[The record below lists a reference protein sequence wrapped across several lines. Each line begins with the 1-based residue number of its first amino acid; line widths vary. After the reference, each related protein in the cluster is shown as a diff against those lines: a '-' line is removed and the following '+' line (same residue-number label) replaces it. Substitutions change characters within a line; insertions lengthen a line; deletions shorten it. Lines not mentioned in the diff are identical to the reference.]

1 MRVPKIW
8 RLFPPFPDGGRGH
21 ENFGDNALCHA
32 GEGCGVYRIWVRS
45 CTKAYYALSSLDDR
59 RSTLTGITGSI
70 DGDAGRPQRT
80 VRFPNPAATQ
90 FNFPAGIKLGPS
102 DTPMP

>member
-1 MRVPKIW
+1 MKFLAIMHCAMR
-8 RLFPPFPDGGRGH
+8 GRS
-21 ENFGDNALCHA
+21 
-32 GEGCGVYRIWVRS
+32 CGNYRIGYVAVPRL
-45 CTKAYYALSSLDDR
+45 YYALSSLDAR
-59 RSTLTGITGSI
+59 LTYLRSTLTGITGSI